1 MNTMSASLWMEK
13 VGHGI
18 INAALL
24 AAFPTALVACLV
36 QAF

>member
-1 MNTMSASLWMEK
+1 MDTMSASLWMEK
-13 VGHGI
+13 VGHAI

-24 AAFPTALVACLV
+24 AAFPTALVASLV